1 MDVIRLVYSA
11 GRLENSIDARAGMCR
26 HIQVHKIGE
35 DLDMDGKLLK
45 LVRCARCGLLM
56 RTYLAH
62 V

>member
-1 MDVIRLVYSA
+1 MVYSA
-11 GRLENSIDARAGMCR
+11 SRLISSIDSKSDVCR
-26 HIQVHKIGE
+26 HRQVHKIGE

-56 RTYLAH
+56 RTYLAY

>member
-1 MDVIRLVYSA
+1 MDVISLVYSA
-11 GRLENSIDARAGMCR
+11 GRLENSIDARADMCR

>member
-1 MDVIRLVYSA
+1 MDVISLVYSA
-11 GRLENSIDARAGMCR
+11 GRLENSIDARADMCR
-26 HIQVHKIGE
+26 HMQVHKIGE